1 MHRWSVVLIGAND
14 SDTAEAL
21 AERLR
26 GELPGLEIAVEL
38 NSRDVYADIQGANP
52 FAVLGGLGG

>member
-1 MHRWSVVLIGAND
+1 VLIGAND
-14 SDTAEAL
+14 SDTAEQL

-38 NSRDVYADIQGANP
+38 NSRDVYSDMQGANP
-52 FAVLGGLGG
+52 FAVLGGLGE